1 MNIVKARKM
10 MAEKFLADLDL
21 RNNFE
26 SLILMVQLTYLQELW
41 FTVNE
46 TKPKCGF
53 QHMFGKIYSH
63 MCQKAF
69 LDKLVEVII
78 DDRQVILIYISLRS
92 WWNSY
97 CSQWDCDWE
106 EFGYKENPQLDWL
119 ENNKLKR
126 EFLEQNGNLCGQ
138 ELCTKMYGYQPNDV
152 CLKAVNFLLQKEQQC
167 NSVQGYPR
175 SYISE
180 VAELRTKHKFAVS
193 FDWGI
198 QSFAVKNMV
207 NKLKTFES
215 VRLLYGCGQ
224 HTGNIG
230 VVLLKLACKLA
241 TTKEDLILV
250 TRWLLNSKRE
260 ETKCLQK
267 HLKPLLKKLIATL

>member
-1 MNIVKARKM
+1 
-10 MAEKFLADLDL
+10 
-21 RNNFE
+21 
-26 SLILMVQLTYLQELW
+26 
-41 FTVNE
+41 
-46 TKPKCGF
+46 
-53 QHMFGKIYSH
+53 
-63 MCQKAF
+63 
-69 LDKLVEVII
+69 
-78 DDRQVILIYISLRS
+78 
-92 WWNSY
+92 
-97 CSQWDCDWE
+97 
-106 EFGYKENPQLDWL
+106 
-119 ENNKLKR
+119 
-126 EFLEQNGNLCGQ
+126 
-138 ELCTKMYGYQPNDV
+138 MYGYQPNDV